1 MSTKVAHARRAAKRM
16 EVKTAPPVIRHYW
29 GRRELWIS
37 ALLAAAT
44 LAVYIRVAHYD
55 YVFYD
60 DDAYVYANPAIK
72 ARLTLASLKWA
83 FGLHLGNWHPVTWLS
98 YLIEITLFGMNA
110 GHFHV
115 VNVLLHVGS
124 TILLFLALYRMTGKP
139 WRCAMVAAIFA
150 LHPLHVE
157 SVAWV
162 AERKDVLSTFFEM
175 IALLLYALYV
185 ERRSVRRYVALCL
198 AFTLG
203 VLSKPML
210 VTFPVIL
217 LVLDFWPLRRIEWPV
232 AWSKV
237 RPVALEKA
245 PLFVIAL
252 IASFLTVV
260 AQKDFGTVATLGGM
274 PVSTR
279 IANAAIGYA
288 MYLKMAFWPTG
299 LGVLYPYVAPQE
311 KLATIGLMVLVPIS
325 FLVLLSVRKQ
335 PYMLSGWLWYL
346 LMLMPVIGIVQV
358 GAQSRA
364 DRYMYVPL
372 VGLAL
377 ALVWFVGDLVEGRR
391 NLRMAAAVASAVVL
405 IALSIATWKQVGYWK
420 DSRTLFEHTIAVTD
434 RNSIMMN
441 NLGVI
446 VSNAGDHDRAIRLY
460 ANAIAIDPGYAVAYA
475 NFGYEMLHAGML
487 ESARPLL
494 QKAIKLKPDLPGALL
509 DLGIVEE
516 NTRQYDQ
523 AISHFEAALKYA
535 PDDAVIHSND
545 CYALEHAGR
554 LDEAIAHCR
563 EALRLQPGYPD
574 AVYNLKNS
582 LAEKQQRQR

>member
-1 MSTKVAHARRAAKRM
+1 MSTKVAHRKRASKPA
-16 EVKTAPPVIRHYW
+16 VAGVAPPPIRYSW
-29 GRRELWIS
+29 GKREVWLS
-37 ALLAAAT
+37 ALLALAT

-55 YVFYD
+55 FVFYD
-60 DDAYVYANPAIK
+60 DDAYVYANSAIK
-72 ARLTLASLKWA
+72 GGLTLSSLKWA
-83 FGLHLGNWHPVTWLS
+83 FGMHLGNWHPVTWLS
-98 YLIEITLFGMNA
+98 YLLEISMFGMNA

-115 VNVLLHVGS
+115 VNLLLHAGS
-124 TILLFLALYRMTGKP
+124 TVLLFLALFRMTGKP
-139 WRCAMVAAIFA
+139 YRCALVAAIFA

-185 ERRSVRRYVALCL
+185 ERPSSRRYVALAV

-217 LVLDFWPLRRIEWPV
+217 LLLDFWPLRRIQWPAV
-232 AWSKV
+232 WPRV
-237 RPVALEKA
+237 RPLLLEKA
-245 PLFVIAL
+245 PLLIISIIASLLTVIAQR
-252 IASFLTVV
+252 S
-260 AQKDFGTVATLGGM
+260 FGTVATLGGM
-274 PVSTR
+274 PMSTR
-279 IANAAIGYA
+279 IANAATGYA

-299 LGVLYPYVAPQE
+299 LGVLYPYVKPPE
-311 KLATIGLMVLVPIS
+311 SLETISLFVLALIS
-325 FLVLLSVRKQ
+325 AAVLLSVRKR
-335 PYMLSGWLWYL
+335 PYELVGWLWYL
-346 LMLMPVIGIVQV
+346 LMLMPVIGFVQV

-377 ALVWFVGDLVEGRR
+377 ALVWLAGDLVERYRR
-391 NLRMAAAVASAVVL
+391 LRIAAAVTSAAIL
-405 IALSIATWKQVGYWK
+405 IALSIATWKQAGYWK
-420 DSRTLFEHTIAVTD
+420 NSQDLFEHTIDVTD

-460 ANAIAIDPGYAVAYA
+460 ATAISIDPGYAVAYA

-494 QKAIKLKPDLPGALL
+494 QKAIALKADLPGALL

-516 NTRQYDQ
+516 NTHQYDQ
-523 AISHFEAALKYA
+523 AIAHFEAALKYS
-535 PDDAVIHSND
+535 PNDAVIHSNY

-554 LDEAIAHCR
+554 LDEAIAQCR

-582 LAEKQQRQR
+582 LAEKQHRE